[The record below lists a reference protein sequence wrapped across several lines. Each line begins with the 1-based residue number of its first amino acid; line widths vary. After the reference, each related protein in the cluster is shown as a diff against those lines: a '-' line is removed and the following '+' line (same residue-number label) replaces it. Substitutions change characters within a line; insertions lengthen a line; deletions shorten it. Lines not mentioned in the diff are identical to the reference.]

1 MKRQKRLLAGAIA
14 AVMLA
19 ATVTPV
25 MAAEQK
31 ACVALGADLRADER
45 EKVLKLLNVTEADV
59 EKSSVIVTN
68 AEEHEYLDDYLSK
81 SVIGSR
87 ALSSVYV
94 REASKGYGIQVT
106 THNISYCTTGMYQ
119 NALATAGMKD
129 ATVVVAGPFDLSGT
143 AALIGAVKA
152 YSEISGTPLKAEAV
166 EAATEELVTT
176 GEVAEDIGSAD
187 AEALVGAVKDAIV
200 AQGITDEE
208 DINKAIDDAAGK
220 LNIELSDEDRQKI
233 NDLMQK
239 IGDLDLDVDQLKTQ
253 AKQLYDKLGDLN
265 INVSKEEVQGFF
277 ARLLAWLKELL
288 SALKR

>member
-1 MKRQKRLLAGAIA
+1 MNRKKQILAGVLAGVLTA
-14 AVMLA
+14 AA
-19 ATVTPV
+19 AMPV

-31 ACVALGADLRADER
+31 YCVALGADLKAEERAT
-45 EKVLKLLNVTEADV
+45 VLKLLNVTEDDV
-59 EKSSVIVTN
+59 AKCSVTVTN
-68 AEEHEYLDDYLSK
+68 KEEHEYLDDYLPQ

-94 REASKGYGIQVT
+94 REASEGYGIQVT
-106 THNISYCTTGMYQ
+106 THNISYCTTGMYE

-129 ATVVVAGPFDLSGT
+129 ATVVVAGPFELSGT

-152 YSEISGTPLKAEAV
+152 YSEISGEALKAEAV

-176 GEVAEDIGSAD
+176 GEVAETIGSDD

-200 AQGITDEE
+200 AEGITDEE
-208 DINKAIDDAAGK
+208 GINKAIDEAADK
-220 LNIELSDEDRQKI
+220 LDVNLSEEDRQKI
-233 NDLMQK
+233 NELMQK
-239 IGDLDLDVDQLKTQ
+239 IGNLDLDVEQLKSQ

-277 ARLLAWLKELL
+277 AKIIAWIKQLF
-288 SALKR
+288 A

>member
-1 MKRQKRLLAGAIA
+1 MIIKKQLLAGILAGMLAVTA
-14 AVMLA
+14 AV
-19 ATVTPV
+19 PV

-31 ACVALGADLRADER
+31 YCVALGADLKAEER
-45 EKVLKLLNVTEADV
+45 ETVLKLLNVTEDEVAA
-59 EKSSVIVTN
+59 SSVTVTN
-68 AEEHEYLDDYLSK
+68 EEEHKYLDDYLSQ

-94 REASKGYGIQVT
+94 REAGEGYGIQVT
-106 THNISYCTTGMYQ
+106 THNIGYCTTGMYQ

-129 ATVVVAGPFDLSGT
+129 ATVVVAGPFELSGT

-152 YSEISGTPLKAEAV
+152 YSEISGEPLKAEAV

-200 AQGITDEE
+200 AEGITDEE
-208 DINKAIDDAAGK
+208 GINQAIDEAADE
-220 LNIELSDEDRQKI
+220 LDISLSDEDRQKI

-239 IGDLDLDVDQLKTQ
+239 IGDLDLDVDQLKSQ

-277 ARLLAWLKELL
+277 AKLLAWIKQLF
-288 SALKR
+288 S